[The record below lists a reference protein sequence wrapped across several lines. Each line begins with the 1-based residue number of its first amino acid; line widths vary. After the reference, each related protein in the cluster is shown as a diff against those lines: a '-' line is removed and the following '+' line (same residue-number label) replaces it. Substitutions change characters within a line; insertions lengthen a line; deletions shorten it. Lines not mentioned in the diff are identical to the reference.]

1 MQHPSNLS
9 PDLAEQIAQLDGWSL
24 VDGDKK
30 LEKTYT
36 FNNFKQALEFAN
48 TVGALAEAQNHHP
61 DISLFDYKNVRLTLT
76 THSANGL
83 SEKDVLL
90 AQMIDQA

>member
-1 MQHPSNLS
+1 MQPSTLPPS
-9 PDLAEQIAQLDGWSL
+9 IAEQVSQLDSWSL

-36 FNNFKQALEFAN
+36 FDNFKQALEFAN

-83 SEKDVLL
+83 SKKDILL
-90 AQMIDQA
+90 AQTIDQA